1 MRNSFWRALIG
12 VFVASVAYAIWRVVQ
27 ARVRTTAPALE
38 WESAPFPF
46 PPAPERAAPR
56 ASASP
61 VSAPLGSAPQPV
73 ATPPPAEGGPWVEP
87 VEGGCPATHPVK
99 GKLSSGIFHVPGGQN
114 YARTRPDR
122 CYRDADAAEADGLR
136 RSQR

>member
-12 VFVASVAYAIWRVVQ
+12 VFVAGVAYAIWRVVQ
-27 ARVRTTAPALE
+27 ARVRTAAPALE

-46 PPAPERAAPR
+46 PPAAQRAAAR
-56 ASASP
+56 
-61 VSAPLGSAPQPV
+61 VSAPQPA
-73 ATPPPAEGGPWVEP
+73 ATPAPAEAGAWVEP
-87 VEGGCPATHPVK
+87 VEGGCPASHPVK

-122 CYRDADAAEADGLR
+122 CYRDATAAEADGLR